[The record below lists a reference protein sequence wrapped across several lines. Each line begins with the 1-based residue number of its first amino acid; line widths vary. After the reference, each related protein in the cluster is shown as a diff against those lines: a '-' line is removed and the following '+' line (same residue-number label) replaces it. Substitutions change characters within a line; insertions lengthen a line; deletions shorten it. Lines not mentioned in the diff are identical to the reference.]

1 MPWGPPRSRRCA
13 HSTAPKGVV
22 LVMDEVVQVGPAAVA
37 PVHEVVPVNP
47 QMYVE
52 TRVTRVGALTGNEP
66 RTPDAGVTWHLR

>member
-37 PVHEVVPVNP
+37 PVHQVVPVNP
-47 QMYVE
+47 QM
-52 TRVTRVGALTGNEP
+52 
-66 RTPDAGVTWHLR
+66 